1 LRTKA
6 AFGTL
11 EPQQPPMK
19 LLLAVIAAALAA
31 PAVAHAGVTV
41 TAREVPLHGRA
52 LAAAS
57 APGVFDLVGL
67 HWRGPGSVEFRTRST
82 SGRWSA
88 WQRAGAE
95 AEDVPDAGSAE
106 GRATRGWRLGSPYWV
121 GDSDAIRYRLRGGV
135 SRLRAYFVDSPSDGL
150 PPRRLSIA
158 GSPAIITRPSWGAD
172 EKIRKGTPSYATS
185 IGFAVVHHTAGSNRY
200 TASQS
205 AAIVRGIEA
214 YHVKGNGWNDIGY
227 NFLVD
232 RYGQVFEGRYGGV
245 DKNVVGAHAEG
256 FNTGSVGVAVIG
268 SFADAAPP
276 AAAQTALA
284 NLLAWR
290 LDVAHVDPLGT
301 VTWPSGGNPRFPT
314 GTPVFLRAISG
325 HRDTGFTSCPGNALY
340 ARLRALATQV
350 STRGLPKLYAASAT
364 GGLGGLVNFRARLS
378 DARTWSVTVT
388 APDGSV
394 VASGSGTSA
403 DVDWTWD
410 ASAVPRARY
419 AWTIAAGP
427 DVRPATGS
435 VGTAPVAL
443 ALSKTS
449 AKPAT
454 ISPNGDGQQDK
465 AVISYTLSTTAT
477 VTAVLRSPDGSQLA
491 TLFSERRGPGTSTF
505 AFTAAGVA
513 DGRYQIVLSATD
525 GKTTV
530 TKAIS
535 VLVDRTVA
543 DWTLTPAAFSPN
555 GDGRSD
561 TVTFAYRLAR
571 TASVRIDVKLGKQ
584 IVAPVFVG
592 TLPAGPQSLT
602 WDGIAPGTQGR
613 LPDAR
618 YAAVLTTT
626 TTLGTTSHPA
636 WLRVDTRAPVLRAI
650 SFRRLAFRISE
661 PAVVTVVAGRR
672 RIVRSV
678 RAGTFSLGRTTGG
691 VTASARDAAGNVSR
705 VLRSR

>member
-1 LRTKA
+1 
-6 AFGTL
+6 
-11 EPQQPPMK
+11 MK
-19 LLLAVIAAALAA
+19 LLLAVIAAALVA
-31 PAVAHAGVTV
+31 PAVAHAEVTV
-41 TAREVPLHGRA
+41 SAREVPLHGRS
-52 LAAAS
+52 LAAGA

-67 HWRGPGSVEFRTRST
+67 HWRGSGSVEFRTRSA
-82 SGRWSA
+82 SGGWSA
-88 WQRAGAE
+88 WRTAAPE
-95 AEDVPDAGSAE
+95 AEDLPDAGSAE
-106 GRATRGWRLGSPYWV
+106 TRATSGWRLGSPYWV
-121 GDSDAIRYRLRGGV
+121 GDSTAIRYRLHGRV

-150 PPRRLSIA
+150 PPRRLSMA
-158 GSPAIITRPSWGAD
+158 GSPAIIMRKSWGAD
-172 EKIRKGTPSYATS
+172 EKIRRAAPTYATS
-185 IGFAVVHHTAGSNRY
+185 IGFAVVHHTAGTNKY

-232 RYGQVFEGRYGGV
+232 RYGQVFEGRFGGV
-245 DKNVVGAHAEG
+245 DKNVIGAHAEG

-268 SFADAAPP
+268 TYSDAAPP
-276 AAAQTALA
+276 VAAQTALA

-340 ARLRALATQV
+340 ARLKALATQV
-350 STRGLPKLYAASAT
+350 SALGLPKLYGPSAT

-378 DARTWSVTVT
+378 QALPWTVTVT

-410 ASAVPRARY
+410 ASTVAKARY
-419 AWTIAAGP
+419 AWSIAAGP
-427 DVRPATGS
+427 DVRPATGF

-449 AKPAT
+449 AKPTT

-465 AVISYTLSTTAT
+465 ATISYTLSTSAT

-505 AFTAAGVA
+505 AFTADGVA
-513 DGRYQIVLSATD
+513 DGRYQIVLTATD

-530 TKAIS
+530 SKVIA
-535 VLVDRTVA
+535 VVVDRTVA
-543 DWTLTPAAFSPN
+543 DWKLAPAAFSPN

-561 TVTFAYRLAR
+561 TVTFSYRLDR
-571 TASVRIDVKLGKQ
+571 PASVRLDLKRDKQ
-584 IVAPVFVG
+584 LVAPVFVG
-592 TLPAGPQSLT
+592 SLAAGPQTLS
-602 WDGIAPGTQGR
+602 WDGIAPGGQGR

-626 TTLGTTSHPA
+626 TPLGTTAHSA
-636 WLRVDTRAPVLRAI
+636 WLRVDTRAPSLRAI
-650 SFRRLAFRISE
+650 SFRRLTFRVSE
-661 PAVVTVVAGRR
+661 PAVVTVVAGGR
-672 RIVRSV
+672 RIVKSV
-678 RAGTFSLGRTTGG
+678 RAGSFSLGRTTGR